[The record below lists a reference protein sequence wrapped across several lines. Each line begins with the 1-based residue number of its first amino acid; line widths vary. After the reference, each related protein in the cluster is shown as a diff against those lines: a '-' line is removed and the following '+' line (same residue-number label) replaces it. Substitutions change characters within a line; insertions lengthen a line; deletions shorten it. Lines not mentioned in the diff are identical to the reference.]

1 MSLTCRRTLLD
12 KALAANISLI
22 KGKVLDIGG
31 AKNNKRGNFNP
42 PLDKVIS
49 WQYVNT
55 NPQTQPDFCC
65 DAANISADDG
75 RFDTIVMTELLE
87 YVQEPL
93 MVLKEAFRILKPGGK
108 LLLSVPFLCPVHGDW
123 QLDRQRFTKTI
134 LADYADKAGFKQIS
148 IQTMGSVFSVG
159 YDIFHVA
166 FSYAAK
172 KPQSFCLKMA
182 RQILKIFKPGCLW
195 ADKFLNSLSGYI
207 TTGYFIVLEK

>member
-1 MSLTCRRTLLD
+1 MT
-12 KALAANISLI
+12 
-22 KGKVLDIGG
+22 GKVLDIGG
-31 AKNNKRGNFNP
+31 VKTGRRGNFVSP
-42 PLDKVIS
+42 MEKVIS
-49 WQYVNT
+49 WEYVNIDQTT
-55 NPQTQPDFCC
+55 NPDYCC
-65 DAANISADDG
+65 SACRIPVEDKS
-75 RFDTIVMTELLE
+75 FDTIVMTELLE

-123 QLDRQRFTKTI
+123 HLDRQRFTKTA

-159 YDIFHVA
+159 YDIFHAA